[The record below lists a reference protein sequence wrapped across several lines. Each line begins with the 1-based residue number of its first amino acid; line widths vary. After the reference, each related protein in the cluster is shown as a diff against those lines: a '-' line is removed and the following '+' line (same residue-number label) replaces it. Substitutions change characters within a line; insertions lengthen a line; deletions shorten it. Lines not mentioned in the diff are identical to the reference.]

1 MGAGDAMDKH
11 DRTFDGRNK
20 GTYLHTFSLRA
31 CRIQTSS
38 DAPSGEAWVK
48 VSEDSEL
55 DLETVRQLAADL
67 SLTDRPEAI
76 EWLS

>member
-1 MGAGDAMDKH
+1 MNTH
-11 DRTFDGRNK
+11 DRTFAGRNK

-31 CRIQTSS
+31 TRIRSSS

-55 DLETVRQLAADL
+55 DLDVVRQLAGEMK
-67 SLTDRPEAI
+67 LTDRPEAI
-76 EWLS
+76 EWLP

>member
-1 MGAGDAMDKH
+1 MDKH

-20 GTYLHTFSLRA
+20 GTYLHKFSLRA
-31 CRIQTSS
+31 CRIRTSS
-38 DAPSGEAWVK
+38 DAPAGEAWVK

-55 DLETVRQLAADL
+55 DLETVRQLAGEM

-76 EWLS
+76 EWLP